1 MENEPSSPFL
11 DLWHLAMIVGAIIM
25 TTAAIG
31 IYIAHNIR
39 IASIKDYKGK
49 YNYINENEIKNYKRV
64 FVCFGLATMLIIN
77 LYGMGKL
84 HNIGVWF
91 FVRLFISVSG
101 GTLVAYVAFL
111 VLEYYYPTVVHRKLN
126 KWRYMPRKGS
136 SGVPLRLLS
145 EEEEDV
151 HLAEGMQAE
160 ENVFSIDYD
169 VWMDEKS
176 GEVKIEKYPGHLQA
190 LKCNS
195 CGFYTMKVVREEIT
209 RQPGKDVMGELI
221 KHYQCYYC
229 KSVRATAFNISTR
242 EADDYRSMARHSFK
256 KNRDID
262 LVRVEILTTTGG
274 KKFFEF
280 QTIGQAQ
287 KFLDGYETEKM
298 SQ

>member
-1 MENEPSSPFL
+1 MENVPSSPFL
-11 DLWHLAMIVGAIIM
+11 NLWHLAMITGALVM
-25 TTAAIG
+25 TGAAIG
-31 IYIAHNIR
+31 IYLIHNIR
-39 IASIKDYKGK
+39 IAAIKDYKGK

-64 FVCFGLATMLIIN
+64 FVCLGLATMLLIN
-77 LYGMGKL
+77 IYGMGKL

-91 FVRLFISVSG
+91 FVRLFISVAG

-126 KWRYMPRKGS
+126 KWRYMPRKGGK
-136 SGVPLRLLS
+136 GVPLRLLS

-160 ENVFSIDYD
+160 ENAFSIDYD

-209 RQPGKDVMGELI
+209 RQPGKDVTGELI

-262 LVRVEILTTTGG
+262 LVRVEIHTTTGG

-287 KFLDGYETEKM
+287 KFLDGYETEKV